1 MRLRSTLNLQ
11 EQPNLVEGPTKYT
24 KGPNRWGL
32 ICGTCGETYYVDEV
46 TFAQFS
52 SAMENGF
59 ENPFF
64 CPDCEAESEE
74 LSH

>member
-11 EQPNLVEGPTKYT
+11 EQPNLVEEPTKYT
-24 KGPNRWGL
+24 TGPNRWAL
-32 ICGTCGETYYVDEV
+32 ICGTCGDNYYVDEV

-52 SAMENGF
+52 SAMENGS
-59 ENPFF
+59 ENPF
-64 CPDCEAESEE
+64 CCSDCEAECEE